1 MSVQACV
8 CAAPKRLA
16 QQVGAADSCAIIVAG
31 GSGTRFGNPLGKQ
44 FVGLCGLPLV
54 AWSLIAFDR
63 APSVAQLVLVIEG
76 GREEEVREHVLSRV
90 SLATPVVLATAG
102 ETRQESVFSGLRAM
116 DERLALV
123 AVHDGARPLIDV
135 QTIEGCVSCV
145 RDDASLAGAICALPS
160 IDTLKI
166 VEDGVIRATPDRCSY
181 WCAQTPQV
189 FRTRQLVAAHR
200 AAQLDAFGGTDDA
213 SLVERCNGR
222 VACVPSPRANIKVT
236 VPEDLLVVRALLET
250 RLMREGCGIDLLD
263 DATGTTTAED
273 QGSLTEGGS
282 NAAHRTRI

>member
-90 SLATPVVLATAG
+90 SLTTPVVLATAG
-102 ETRQESVFSGLRAM
+102 
-116 DERLALV
+116 
-123 AVHDGARPLIDV
+123 
-135 QTIEGCVSCV
+135 
-145 RDDASLAGAICALPS
+145 
-160 IDTLKI
+160 
-166 VEDGVIRATPDRCSY
+166 
-181 WCAQTPQV
+181 
-189 FRTRQLVAAHR
+189 
-200 AAQLDAFGGTDDA
+200 
-213 SLVERCNGR
+213 
-222 VACVPSPRANIKVT
+222 
-236 VPEDLLVVRALLET
+236 
-250 RLMREGCGIDLLD
+250 
-263 DATGTTTAED
+263 
-273 QGSLTEGGS
+273 
-282 NAAHRTRI
+282 

>member
-1 MSVQACV
+1 M
-8 CAAPKRLA
+8 
-16 QQVGAADSCAIIVAG
+16 
-31 GSGTRFGNPLGKQ
+31 
-44 FVGLCGLPLV
+44 
-54 AWSLIAFDR
+54 
-63 APSVAQLVLVIEG
+63 
-76 GREEEVREHVLSRV
+76 
-90 SLATPVVLATAG
+90 
-102 ETRQESVFSGLRAM
+102 
-116 DERLALV
+116 
-123 AVHDGARPLIDV
+123 
-135 QTIEGCVSCV
+135 
-145 RDDASLAGAICALPS
+145 
-160 IDTLKI
+160 
-166 VEDGVIRATPDRCSY
+166 IRATPDRCSY